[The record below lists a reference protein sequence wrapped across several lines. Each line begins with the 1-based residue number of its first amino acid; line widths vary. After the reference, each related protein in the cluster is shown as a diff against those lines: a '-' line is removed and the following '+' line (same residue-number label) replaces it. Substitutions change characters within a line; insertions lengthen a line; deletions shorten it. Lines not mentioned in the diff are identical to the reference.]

1 MNIVQL
7 NKIIKQISSCTELV
21 HSYSDL
27 SPYEYWNAE
36 GVEYGSICFCIKKT
50 RMRNNTAEYT
60 ALLYYGDRLLQDGSN
75 KNQIWSDS
83 NEVLQSIVGTVNM
96 NSDGNITVAYPYD
109 ITHFEQ
115 KFADNL
121 AGAYAQLVITV
132 NGVDECG
139 KLVYGYESQSGDIKL
154 ESIVETIT
162 INGEY
167 DIVPSKEY
175 DAISDVKVVVNVT
188 PDPKDTFARIGYNE
202 ENAGEFL
209 DQFSDDL
216 GISATFLR
224 EWNNGLAETALWDIY
239 QNVIRYLPAI
249 DLKKRPTNL
258 STPTF
263 REWPLLQVVPSLD
276 FTGRTNLNNLF
287 YNCKSLVSVGKI
299 IGTGAVT
306 NMQNMFV
313 GCRSLQSVDIS
324 ELDTSNVTNLYRI
337 FSSCEMLNNLDLSKW
352 DTSNVTTLDGAFTYC
367 YLLSNLNVSNWDTSN
382 VTSVL
387 GTFESCNSLE
397 SLDISG
403 WDLSKVTNINRFL
416 GSYSDNKYLINL
428 KFGKNLKISWTG
440 YGSPYRL
447 PNLTVESLLSI
458 IDGLYDFT
466 GNGETPTSSQGQIQF
481 GTTNLNKLTDEQK
494 AVATNKGWIL
504 T

>member
-7 NKIIKQISSCTELV
+7 NRIVKQVANCVELV
-21 HSYSDL
+21 HSYSDS
-27 SPYEYWNAE
+27 SPYEYWNTE
-36 GVEYGSICFCIKKT
+36 NVKYGSICFCIKKT
-50 RMRNNTAEYT
+50 RMRSNTTEYT
-60 ALLYYGDRLLQDGSN
+60 ALMYYGDRLLQDGSN
-75 KNQIWSDS
+75 KNEVWSNAND
-83 NEVLQSIVGTVNM
+83 VLQNIIGTLNYT
-96 NSDGNITVAYPYD
+96 SDGSISVAYPYD

-121 AGAYAQLVITV
+121 AGAYAQIVITV
-132 NGVDECG
+132 TGIGECG
-139 KLVYGYESQSGDIKL
+139 NLLYGYEGSQEEIKL
-154 ESIVETIT
+154 ESIVKTIT
-162 INGEY
+162 VNGEY

-202 ENAGEFL
+202 ENAGVFLNEFVN
-209 DQFSDDL
+209 DL
-216 GISATFLR
+216 GVSKDYLNF
-224 EWNNGLAETALWDIY
+224 WNNGGSSTALWDSYKNI
-239 QNVIRYLPAI
+239 IRYLPAI
-249 DLKKRPTNL
+249 DLKKRPANL

-276 FTGRTNLNNLF
+276 FTGRTDLNNTF

-306 NMQNMFV
+306 SMQNMFV

-352 DTSNVTTLDGAFTYC
+352 DTSNVTTLDSAFTYC

-382 VTSVL
+382 VTNVT

-403 WDLSKVTNINRFL
+403 WNLSKITNIARFL

-428 KFGKNLKISWTG
+428 KFGKNLKVSWTG

-447 PNLTVESLLSI
+447 PNLTVESLISI

-466 GNGETPTSSQGQIQF
+466 GNGETPTSSQGTCQF
-481 GTTNLNKLTDEQK
+481 GTTNLNKLTADQI
-494 AVATNKGWIL
+494 AVAVNKGWTL